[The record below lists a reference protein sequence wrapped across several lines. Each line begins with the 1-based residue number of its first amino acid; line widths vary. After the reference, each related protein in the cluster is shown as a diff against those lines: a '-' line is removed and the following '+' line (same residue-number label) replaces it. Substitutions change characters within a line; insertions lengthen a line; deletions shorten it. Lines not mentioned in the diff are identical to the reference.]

1 MKIKRRTQAKY
12 ERKCRSKFREKCV
25 ATQVHSGRHLL
36 CNELV
41 ISCLAKR
48 LKLLLFFLISYVTFL
63 FLFFWLLSYSNVVK
77 LTLNLPGTQ
86 LLQRKSK
93 LHRKLQSSSKYTLDL
108 HSLMWP
114 TVLDFG
120 ASCRSGRLGPLYR
133 RKNFLC
139 SVASVI
145 ESLLIS
151 RIDEGTG
158 VKRRGDPNLSVTIQ
172 KKEKVFRK
180 WNNLTRIW

>member
-1 MKIKRRTQAKY
+1 MKIKRRTQAKH
-12 ERKCRSKFREKCV
+12 EKKCRLKFREKCV

-36 CNELV
+36 CNDLV

-48 LKLLLFFLISYVTFL
+48 LKLLGFFYFPMLLFFS
-63 FLFFWLLSYSNVVK
+63 LFFWLLSYSNIVK
-77 LTLNLPGTQ
+77 FTFLKIYLNLPGTH

-93 LHRKLQSSSKYTLDL
+93 LHRKLQSSSKYKLDF

-114 TVLDFG
+114 TALDFG
-120 ASCRSGRLGPLYR
+120 ESWRSGRLRPLYR
-133 RKNFLC
+133 RKIFLS

-158 VKRRGDPNLSVTIQ
+158 VKGRGDPNLSVTIQ
-172 KKEKVFRK
+172 KKEKALHK
-180 WNNLTRIW
+180 